1 MRDEEFYEKYFKK
14 KSPTFYPNMT
24 SNDKL
29 LLEIKALY
37 IVRDKRLK
45 ETLIKDKLPGKIK
58 TR

>member
-1 MRDEEFYEKYFKK
+1 MK
-14 KSPTFYPNMT
+14 

-45 ETLIKDKLPGKIK
+45 ETIIKDKLPGKIK